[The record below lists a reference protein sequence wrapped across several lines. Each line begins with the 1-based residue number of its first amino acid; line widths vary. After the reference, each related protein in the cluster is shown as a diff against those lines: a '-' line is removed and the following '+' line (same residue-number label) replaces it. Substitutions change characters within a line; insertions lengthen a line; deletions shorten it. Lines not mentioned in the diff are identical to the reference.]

1 MTTPYAY
8 TRARQASTGDVLM
21 AAPPN
26 ANRWQVAAA
35 PMAQVVAMVMRTQ
48 LGACVLDPGLGVNWR
63 SVEKLATGAAATA
76 RFAIDQ
82 ALARYVSAGLIT
94 NVVVSATVIGTRLE
108 WDVAFNDPRTA
119 TRPRITGTRTLT

>member
-1 MTTPYAY
+1 MTPYAY

-21 AAPPN
+21 APAPN
-26 ANRWQVAAA
+26 ANRWQVASA
-35 PMAQVVAMVMRTQ
+35 PMAQVVAMTMRTQ
-48 LGACVLDPGLGVNWR
+48 LGACVLDPGLGVSWR

>member
-8 TRARQASTGDVLM
+8 TRARQASTSEVLM
-21 AAPPN
+21 APAPR
-26 ANRWQVAAA
+26 ANQWQPAAA

-76 RFAIDQ
+76 RFAIEQ
-82 ALARYVSAGLIT
+82 ALARYVGAGLIT
-94 NVVVSATVIGTRLE
+94 NLVVAAVVVGSRLE
-108 WDVAFNDPRTA
+108 WDVAFTDPRTQ

>member
-1 MTTPYAY
+1 MTPYAY
-8 TRARQASTGDVLM
+8 TRSRAASTGEVLM
-21 AAPPN
+21 APAPN
-26 ANRWQVAAA
+26 ANRWLLATA

-48 LGACVLDPGLGVNWR
+48 LGACAIDPDLGVNWR
-63 SVEKLATGAAATA
+63 SVEKLSTGASATA

-94 NVVVSATVIGTRLE
+94 NVVTAATVTGTRLE
-108 WDVAFNDPRTA
+108 WDVAFTDPRTA